1 MKKRLSAALI
11 CAVLLFTGCVS
22 KNEPEETLNEE
33 HERRE
38 PPQIVRHAENVEE
51 ESDMLEHL
59 KNPIVSIQK
68 ETWYDYGTGDP
79 FVMRWNGEY
88 YLYMSTRDNETG
100 VKCFIS
106 RDLVNWNYCGLC
118 STEDITKGAYAPE
131 VYYYNGNFYMYTSPA
146 GQGHYVLKSESPT
159 GPFVKASENLGLS
172 IDGSVFMADDG
183 KWYFYHAGGSGIEV
197 NRMTSPVSIEPFNTA
212 VNARMGGWTE
222 GPMVIQE
229 NGRYFITY
237 TGNHVLSK
245 GYRINYSVGSSPVN
259 FQPSEENPILIHTT
273 GDIAGIG
280 HSSTVKGPDLDSFY
294 IVYHTLVGRA
304 SEGMPKREM
313 NVDRI
318 AFNGD
323 RLDILGPTNTPQQL
337 PDMPLVAEWF
347 DDWLHLSADTRHLLE
362 GELGADFTAEFNL
375 ALGSAEGS
383 AGGLFL
389 FRDEDNYGCFRL
401 RAGSQNVEVT
411 VKESGAESV
420 YSFPL
425 IQSFD
430 EPAALDVIQT
440 FQIERSSDTAFLY
453 FQDRLIGTFP
463 CTISQ
468 GQLGYFTEG
477 CDGWFGFLG
486 GSPYSGGNS
495 IKTYSKPIPGTVQG
509 VHCLSASDNVQA
521 TEGSSSTEDIRG
533 SGGSWADYRINVE
546 RTDAFDFAI
555 SYASESGGAARLYL
569 DNAVIMEDLELHP
582 TGDSKTQHI
591 VQKYGVQLSE
601 GEHTLRLEWDGSVT
615 ISEFSFSRH
624 EDVVPFT
631 ANFDEFPENILAAD
645 GQTWSIRDGV
655 LTLAHGDQPVGKQ
668 VYGSEAWRD
677 YEVSVD
683 VTAAEGGMDA
693 GIIFRVNN
701 PATGGAGDDPMLGT
715 YFFQGYYAGITERAL
730 VLYKVNYGREE
741 LAQTA
746 MEFELNRTYRIT
758 ARAQGNDLTILV
770 DGEVCMEYTDDR
782 RPFLC
787 GAVGVRGLLCSCS
800 FDNLD
805 LRSIEAE

>member
-1 MKKRLSAALI
+1 
-11 CAVLLFTGCVS
+11 
-22 KNEPEETLNEE
+22 
-33 HERRE
+33 
-38 PPQIVRHAENVEE
+38 
-51 ESDMLEHL
+51 MLKHL
-59 KNPIVSIQK
+59 QNPIVSIQK
-68 ETWYDYGTGDP
+68 DTWYDYGTGDP

-88 YLYMSTRDNETG
+88 FLYMSTRDNETG
-100 VKCFIS
+100 VKCFTS
-106 RDLVNWNYCGLC
+106 RDLVNWSYCGLC
-118 STEDITKGAYAPE
+118 CTEDITKGAYAPE
-131 VYYYNGNFYMYTSPA
+131 VYYYNGSFYMYTSPA
-146 GQGHYVLKSESPT
+146 GHGHHVLKSESPT
-159 GPFVKASENLGLS
+159 GPFVKASENWGLS
-172 IDGSVFMADDG
+172 IDGSVFMAEDG
-183 KWYFYHAGGSGIEV
+183 KWYFYHAGGSSIEV
-197 NRMTSPVSIEPFNTA
+197 NRMTSPVSIEPFNSA
-212 VNARMGGWTE
+212 INARMGGWTE

-304 SEGMPKREM
+304 REGMPKREM
-313 NVDRI
+313 NIDRM

-347 DDWLHLSADTRHLLE
+347 DEWLYLSADTRHLLD
-362 GELGADFTAEFNL
+362 GELGADFTAEYNL
-375 ALGSAEGS
+375 ALGSTEGA

-389 FRDEDNYGCFRL
+389 FQDEENYGCFRL
-401 RAGSQNVEVT
+401 STGSQDVAVT
-411 VKESGAESV
+411 VKENGTENV

-440 FQIERSSDTAFLY
+440 FQIERSGDSMSLY

-463 CTISQ
+463 CTISR

-477 CDGWFGFLG
+477 GNGWFGFLG
-486 GSPYSGGNS
+486 GSPFSRGNS
-495 IKTYSKPIPGTVQG
+495 IKAYSKPIPGTIQG
-509 VHCLSASDNVQA
+509 VHYLSASGNVQ
-521 TEGSSSTEDIRG
+521 TVEGSGGTEDICG
-533 SGGSWADYRINVE
+533 NGGNWADYRVNVD
-546 RTDAFDFAI
+546 RTGTFDFAI
-555 SYASESGGAARLYL
+555 FYVSESGGTARLYL
-569 DNAVIMEDLELHP
+569 DNAVIMEELELLP
-582 TGDSKTQHI
+582 TGGSKTLRAA
-591 VQKYGVQLSE
+591 QKYGLPLSE
-601 GEHTLRLEWDGSVT
+601 GEHTLRLEWGGFVS
-615 ISEFSFSRH
+615 ISEFPLFHH
-624 EDVVPFT
+624 EDVIPFT
-631 ANFDEFPENILAAD
+631 ANFDKFPENILAAD
-645 GQTWSIRDGV
+645 GQAWSIQDGV
-655 LTLAHGDQPVGKQ
+655 LTLAYKDQPVGKQ

-677 YEVSVD
+677 YEVSAD
-683 VTAAEGGMDA
+683 VTVTEGAMDA
-693 GIIFRVNN
+693 GIIFRVSN

-758 ARAQGNDLTILV
+758 ARVQGNDLTILV
-770 DGEVCMEYTDDR
+770 DGEVRMEYTDDK

-787 GAVGVRGLLCSCS
+787 GAVGVRGLLCSCT
-800 FDNLD
+800 FDHLE
-805 LRSIEAE
+805 LRTIETE

>member
-1 MKKRLSAALI
+1 MKKRSSIAFM
-11 CAVLLFTGCVS
+11 CVMLLLAGCVDRS
-22 KNEPEETLNEE
+22 APEETPDQ
-33 HERRE
+33 ERAHSG
-38 PPQIVRHAENVEE
+38 PPQIVRYAGSSEE
-51 ESDMLEHL
+51 EGDMLDHL
-59 KNPIVSIQK
+59 QNPIASIQK

-88 YLYMSTRDNETG
+88 FLYMSTRDNETG
-100 VKCFIS
+100 VKCFTS
-106 RDLVNWNYCGLC
+106 RDLVNWSYCGLC
-118 STEDITKGAYAPE
+118 CTEEITKGAYAPE

-146 GQGHYVLKSESPT
+146 GHGHYVLKSESPT

-172 IDGSVFMADDG
+172 IDGSVFMAADG

-197 NRMTSPVSIEPFNTA
+197 NRMTSPVSMEPFNTA
-212 VNARMGGWTE
+212 INARMGGWTE

-245 GYRINYSVGSSPVN
+245 GYRINYSVGSGPLN

-273 GDIAGIG
+273 GDIVGIG

-294 IVYHTLVGRA
+294 IVYHTLTGRA
-304 SEGMPKREM
+304 REGMPKREM
-313 NVDRI
+313 NIDRI

-337 PDMPLVAEWF
+337 PDMPLLAEWF
-347 DDWLHLSADTRHLLE
+347 DEWLNLPADTRHLLE
-362 GELGADFTAEFNL
+362 GELEADFTAEFNL
-375 ALGSAEGS
+375 ALGSAES
-383 AGGLFL
+383 SVGGLFL
-389 FRDEDNYGCFRL
+389 FQDEENYGCFRL
-401 RAGSQNVEVT
+401 SAGSQDVEVV
-411 VKESGAESV
+411 VKENGAESG

-425 IQSFD
+425 IQSFN

-440 FQIERSSDTAFLY
+440 FQIERSGDAVSLY

-463 CTISQ
+463 CTISH

-486 GSPYSGGNS
+486 GSAFSGGDS
-495 IKTYSKPIPGTVQG
+495 IKAYSKPVPGTIQG
-509 VHCLSASDNVQA
+509 VHYSSASGNVQ
-521 TEGSSSTEDIRG
+521 TVEGSGGTEDIQ
-533 SGGSWADYRINVE
+533 GGGGNWADYCVNVD

-555 SYASESGGAARLYL
+555 SYASESGGTARLYL
-569 DNAVIMEDLELHP
+569 DDAVIMEGLELPP
-582 TGDSKTQHI
+582 TGGTTLHTA
-591 VQKYGVQLSE
+591 QKYGLRLSE
-601 GEHTLRLEWDGSVT
+601 GEHILRLEWDGLVT
-615 ISEFSFSRH
+615 VSEISFACH
-624 EDVVPFT
+624 EDVTPFT
-631 ANFDEFPENILAAD
+631 ACFDEFPENILTAD
-645 GQTWSIRDGV
+645 GQTWSIQDGV
-655 LTLAHGDQPVGKQ
+655 LTLSDRNQPVGKQ

-677 YEVSVD
+677 YEVSAD
-683 VTAAEGGMDA
+683 VTVTEGSMDA
-693 GIIFRVNN
+693 GVIFRVSN

-741 LAQTA
+741 LAQAA
-746 MEFELNRTYRIT
+746 MEFELDRTYRIT

-770 DGEVCMEYTDDR
+770 DGEVCLEYTDND

-787 GAVGVRGLLCSCS
+787 GAVGVRGLLCSCG
-800 FDNLD
+800 FDNLE
-805 LRSIEAE
+805 LSSIGAE

>member
-1 MKKRLSAALI
+1 MKKRVSAALI
-11 CAVLLFTGCVS
+11 CAVLLLAGCAGRNV
-22 KNEPEETLNEE
+22 PEETPDT
-33 HERRE
+33 ERE
-38 PPQIVRHAENVEE
+38 SGKPPQIVRHAGSFEE
-51 ESDMLEHL
+51 DGNMLKHL
-59 KNPIVSIQK
+59 QNPIVSIQK
-68 ETWYDYGTGDP
+68 DTWYDYGTGDP

-100 VKCFIS
+100 VKCFTS
-106 RDLVNWNYCGLC
+106 RDLVNWSYCGLC
-118 STEDITKGAYAPE
+118 CTEDITKGAYAPE
-131 VYYYNGNFYMYTSPA
+131 VYYYNGSFYMYTSPA
-146 GQGHYVLKSESPT
+146 GHGHYVLKSESPT

-172 IDGSVFMADDG
+172 IDGSVFMAEDG
-183 KWYFYHAGGSGIEV
+183 KWYFYHAGGSSIEV
-197 NRMTSPVSIEPFNTA
+197 NRMTSPVSIEPFNSA
-212 VNARMGGWTE
+212 INARMGGWTE

-294 IVYHTLVGRA
+294 IVYHTLAGRA
-304 SEGMPKREM
+304 REGMPKREM
-313 NVDRI
+313 NIDRI

-323 RLDILGPTNTPQQL
+323 RMDILGPTNTPQQL

-347 DDWLHLSADTRHLLE
+347 DEWLHLSADTRHLLE

-389 FRDEDNYGCFRL
+389 FQDEENYGSFRL
-401 RAGSQNVEVT
+401 SAGSQEVAVT
-411 VKESGAESV
+411 VMESGTERTC
-420 YSFPL
+420 SFPL

-430 EPAALDVIQT
+430 EPTALDVMQT
-440 FQIERSSDTAFLY
+440 FQIERSGDNISLY

-468 GQLGYFTEG
+468 GHLGYFTEG
-477 CDGWFGFLG
+477 GDGWFGFLG

-495 IKTYSKPIPGTVQG
+495 IKAYSKPIPGTVQG
-509 VHCLSASDNVQA
+509 VHYVSASDNVQA
-521 TEGSSSTEDIRG
+521 IEGSSGTEDIRG
-533 SGGSWADYRINVE
+533 DGGSWADYCVNID
-546 RTDAFDFAI
+546 RTDTFDFAV
-555 SYASESGGAARLYL
+555 SYASESGGTVRLYL
-569 DNAVIMEDLELHP
+569 DGAVITEGLELHP
-582 TGDSKTQHI
+582 TGGGKTLH
-591 VQKYGVQLSE
+591 VAQKYGLQLSE
-601 GEHTLRLEWDGSVT
+601 GEHTLRLEWEGPVT
-615 ISEFSFSRH
+615 ISELSLSCH
-624 EDVVPFT
+624 EDVTPFT
-631 ANFDEFPENILAAD
+631 ASFDEFPENMLAAD
-645 GQTWSIRDGV
+645 GQTWRIQDGV
-655 LTLAHGDQPVGKQ
+655 LTLTHGDQPVGKQ

-683 VTAAEGGMDA
+683 VTVTEGSMDA
-693 GIIFRVNN
+693 GVIFRVSN

-715 YFFQGYYAGITERAL
+715 YFFQGYYAGITERSL

-741 LAQTA
+741 LAQVP
-746 MEFELNRTYRIT
+746 MEFEPGRTYRV
-758 ARAQGNDLTILV
+758 AVKAQGCDLTILV
-770 DGEVCMEYTDDR
+770 DGEVCMEYTDNE

-787 GAVGVRGLLCSCS
+787 GAVGVRGLLCSCR

-805 LRSIEAE
+805 LRGVGAE

>member
-1 MKKRLSAALI
+1 MKKRLSVVLI
-11 CAVLLFTGCVS
+11 CAMLLFTGCVS
-22 KNEPEETLNEE
+22 QNVPEEAPDKELE
-33 HERRE
+33 HSK
-38 PPQIVRHAENVEE
+38 PPQIVRHAGSSEE
-51 ESDMLEHL
+51 EGDMLDHL
-59 KNPIVSIQK
+59 QNPIVSIQK
-68 ETWYDYGTGDP
+68 EIWYDYGTGDP

-100 VKCFIS
+100 VKCFTS
-106 RDLVNWNYCGLC
+106 RDLVNWSYCGLC

-172 IDGSVFMADDG
+172 IDGSVFMDADG
-183 KWYFYHAGGSGIEV
+183 KWYFYHAGGSSIEV
-197 NRMTSPVSIEPFNTA
+197 NRMTSPVSMEPFNTA
-212 VNARMGGWTE
+212 INARMGGWTE

-245 GYRINYSVGSSPVN
+245 GYRINYSVGSSPLN

-304 SEGMPKREM
+304 REGMPKREM

-347 DDWLHLSADTRHLLE
+347 DEWLHLSADTRHLLE

-375 ALGSAEGS
+375 ALGSTEGS
-383 AGGLFL
+383 VGGLFL
-389 FRDEDNYGCFRL
+389 FQNEENYGCFRL
-401 RAGSQNVEVT
+401 SADSQDIEVT
-411 VKESGAESV
+411 VKESGTESV

-425 IQSFD
+425 IQSFN

-440 FQIERSSDTAFLY
+440 FQIERLGDTISLY
-453 FQDRLIGTFP
+453 FQDRFIGTFP
-463 CTISQ
+463 CAISQ

-477 CDGWFGFLG
+477 GDGWFGFLG

-495 IKTYSKPIPGTVQG
+495 IKTYSKPVPGTVQG
-509 VHCLSASDNVQA
+509 VHYVSASDNVQTIA
-521 TEGSSSTEDIRG
+521 GSSNTEDIQGDG
-533 SGGSWADYRINVE
+533 SSWADYCVNVD
-546 RTDAFDFAI
+546 RADAFDFTI
-555 SYASESGGAARLYL
+555 SYASESGGIARLYL
-569 DNAVIMEDLELHP
+569 DDAVIMEELELYP
-582 TGDSKTQHI
+582 TGDSKTFH
-591 VQKYGVQLSE
+591 VAQKYGLRLSE
-601 GEHTLRLEWDGSVT
+601 GEHTLRLEWDGFVT
-615 ISEFSFSRH
+615 VSEFSLSCH
-624 EDVVPFT
+624 EDVTPFT
-631 ANFDEFPENILAAD
+631 ASFDEFPENILATD
-645 GQTWSIRDGV
+645 GQTWSIQDGA
-655 LTLAHGDQPVGKQ
+655 LTLTYIDQPVGKQ

-683 VTAAEGGMDA
+683 VTVTEGSMDA
-693 GIIFRVNN
+693 GVIFRVNN
-701 PATGGAGDDPMLGT
+701 PANGGAGNDPMLGT
-715 YFFQGYYAGITERAL
+715 YFFQGYYAGITERSL

-758 ARAQGNDLTILV
+758 ARAQGNNLTILV
-770 DGEVCMEYTDDR
+770 DGEVCVEYTDDT

-800 FDNLD
+800 FDNLE
-805 LRSIEAE
+805 LSSIGTE